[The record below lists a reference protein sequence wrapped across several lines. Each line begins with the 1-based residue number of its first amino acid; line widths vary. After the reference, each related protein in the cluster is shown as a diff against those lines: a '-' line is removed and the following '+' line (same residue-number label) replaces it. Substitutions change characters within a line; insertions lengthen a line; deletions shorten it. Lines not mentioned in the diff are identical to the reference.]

1 MEMPQETID
10 RDAVDHFR
18 IAEAQR
24 LSRILGVPVKPWEVT
39 VVLIVG
45 VVAVLLGV
53 YLVLVRE
60 DAVSNALGWVCMVCA
75 PFCSYKTLT
84 NRR

>member
-1 MEMPQETID
+1 
-10 RDAVDHFR
+10 
-18 IAEAQR
+18 
-24 LSRILGVPVKPWEVT
+24 VKPWEVT

-75 PFCSYKTLT
+75 LFCSYKTLT